1 MQPLFLINRNNMYTW
16 EQLRDIVNEFIDNLE
31 FEREPRELYAPV
43 RYTLEQSGKRVRPVL
58 FLLAY
63 NMYKECVQEALY
75 PAVAVETYHN
85 YTLIHDDVMDRA
97 LIRRGK
103 PTVCAKWGDT
113 AAILSGDT
121 MLVLAYEFLSHVP
134 ADKLPAMLS
143 LFTETAKE
151 IGDGQQYDLDFEK
164 RDDVTEEEYMEMIRL
179 KTSVLLASSLKLG
192 GILAGASES
201 DLENLYKYGETI
213 GLAFQLQDDLL
224 DVYADEKLFGKK
236 IGGDICCN
244 KKTFLLISAMN
255 LASPTQLAQ
264 MKEWMEKEDFD
275 AQEKI
280 TWFTAMYNELG
291 VKEVC
296 ERRIHEL
303 FAKCDAYIDAIS
315 VADEKKTA
323 LKDFANMLLNRNL

>member
-16 EQLRDIVNEFIDNLE
+16 EDLRNIVNEFIDNLE

-63 NMYKECVQEALY
+63 NMYKECVREALY

-97 LIRRGK
+97 VIRRGK

-134 ADKLPAMLS
+134 ADKLPAMLA

-164 RDDVTEEEYMEMIRL
+164 RDDVAEEEYMEMIRL
-179 KTSVLLASSLKLG
+179 KTSVLLAASLKLG

-201 DLENLYKYGETI
+201 DLANLYRYGETI

-244 KKTFLLISAMN
+244 KKTFLLITAMN
-255 LASPTQLAQ
+255 LASPEQLAQ
-264 MKEWMEKEDFD
+264 MKAWMEKEEFD
-275 AQEKI
+275 AQEKVA
-280 TWFTAMYNELG
+280 WFTAMYNELG
-291 VKEVC
+291 VKEAC
-296 ERRIHEL
+296 EKRIREL
-303 FAKCDAYIDAIS
+303 FAKCDAYINAIS
-315 VADEKKTA
+315 VAEEKKTS
-323 LKDFANMLLNRNL
+323 LKAFANMILDRNL